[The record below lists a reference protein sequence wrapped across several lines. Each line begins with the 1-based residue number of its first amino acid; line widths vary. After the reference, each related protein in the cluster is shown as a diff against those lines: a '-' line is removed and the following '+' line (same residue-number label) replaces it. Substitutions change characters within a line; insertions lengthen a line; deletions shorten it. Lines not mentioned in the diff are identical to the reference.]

1 MDNKNKPN
9 DFFTALLQKVKDKLS
24 DVLVNLKRNKIT
36 YITAL
41 LMILL
46 VVSLTFLL
54 VVFIYTRDNNKTII
68 DYTSDDPSQTLP
80 VGNSTDTE
88 APEEDDFILKETP
101 DAGQEY
107 LDKIIFVG
115 ESTTYHMKKY
125 KVVNENNVWSGK
137 AGTLTLFNI
146 TNEDGKI
153 YFPDNGKTLFIWE
166 AAKIKQPEIIF
177 ITIGFNDSSHS
188 SFSQK
193 SFEINYNTLIDK
205 IKDNSPNTKIILNT
219 VYPATYE
226 YDKENNGLTNEK
238 IRQMNEWI
246 KEIAKNKKVYF
257 INTYDVVSD
266 QNGYL
271 IDDYCNGDGFH
282 LKENAYYVLVDHI
295 RRHAIKSYVK

>member
-88 APEEDDFILKETP
+88 AIGEDDFILKETP

-115 ESTTYHMKKY
+115 ESTTYHMKVH
-125 KVVNENNVWSGK
+125 KVVNVNNVWAGET
-137 AGTLTLFNI
+137 GTLALFNI
-146 TNEDGKI
+146 TNDLGKI

-177 ITIGFNDSSHS
+177 LTFGLNGSP
-188 SFSQK
+188 SFTQK
-193 SFEINYNTLIDK
+193 SFENNYNYLIDK
-205 IKDNSPNTKIILNT
+205 IKENSPNTKIILNT
-219 VYPATYE
+219 VYPITYE
-226 YDKENNGLTNEK
+226 YDKANNGFTNEK
-238 IRQMNEWI
+238 IRQINEWI

-271 IDDYCNGDGFH
+271 IDAYCNGDGYH
-282 LKENAYYVLVDHI
+282 LSKEGYYVLVDHI